1 MGRITV
7 LLISILMGGVI
18 LLVSS
23 CATVPT
29 GPLAAGEVRLLSI
42 NVPRNEPIGR
52 YISYAVDII
61 FEAKGEPQIKRACF
75 YWSGDG
81 PQCFEVTNVNFE
93 SRRDFELYLP
103 GLASGSYRLECYAEY
118 IRDGE
123 TRRTN
128 VVSTQISV
136 SR

>member
-1 MGRITV
+1 MRSI
-7 LLISILMGGVI
+7 LIVFLMGGVV
-18 LLVSS
+18 LSVVSS

-29 GPLAAGEVRLLSI
+29 GPLAPGEVRLLSI
-42 NVPRNEPIGR
+42 NVRGNEPIGR
-52 YISYAVDII
+52 YISYAVDIV

-81 PQCFEVTNVNFE
+81 PRCFEVTNVSFE
-93 SRRDFELYLP
+93 SWRDFELYLP

-128 VVSTQISV
+128 VVGTQISV
-136 SR
+136 VGK